1 MIFWCL
7 LSTLELLTVC
17 LNVKVYWLM
26 TRSLSTPQKWKDR
39 SFKDLDFRFLGLRT
53 IKRGCSMK
61 SWGEIKSY
69 TLLHPFAIWKRELCR
84 NPVFGDFLGGDS
96 GSQSRRLRLVKVE
109 DFDSG
114 PETPDKESG
123 LPNSFFTRVVQASV
137 APPESLKRHSGHSE
151 AFAPRSRRLRPLQA
165 GDSGWH
171 RRLQTPKSGDSGVSR
186 PQRLDFSEG
195 YK

>member
-1 MIFWCL
+1 
-7 LSTLELLTVC
+7 
-17 LNVKVYWLM
+17 M

-39 SFKDLDFRFLGLRT
+39 SIKDLDFRLCILGLRT

-61 SWGEIKSY
+61 SLGEIKSY
-69 TLLHPFAIWKRELCR
+69 TILHPFAIWLRELCR
-84 NPVFGDFLGGDS
+84 NPVFGDFLCGDS
-96 GSQSRRLRLVKVE
+96 RSQSRRLRPIKAG

-114 PETPDKESG
+114 LETPAKESG

-137 APPESLKRHSGHSE
+137 VPPESLKRHSGDSE
-151 AFAPRSRRLRPLQA
+151 AFAPGSRRLRPLQA

-171 RRLQTPKSGDSGVSR
+171 RRLRTPKSGDSRVSR
-186 PQRLDFSEG
+186 PQWLDFSEG